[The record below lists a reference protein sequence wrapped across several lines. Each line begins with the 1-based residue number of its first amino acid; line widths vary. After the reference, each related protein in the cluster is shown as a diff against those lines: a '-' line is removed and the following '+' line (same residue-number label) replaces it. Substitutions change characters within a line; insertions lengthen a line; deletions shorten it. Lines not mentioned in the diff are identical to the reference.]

1 MRIGSLFSGI
11 GGLERGLERAG
22 VGHTVWQAES
32 DSFCREVLAKH
43 WPDVRRF
50 DDVRQVSAQT
60 APAVDVLCG
69 GFPCQD
75 ISLAGKGK
83 GLEGERSGLWW
94 EFDRIIRDLRPKYV
108 VVENVPALRSRGL
121 AGVLGSLAE
130 SGYDAKWDCIPAQAV
145 GAPHRRDRLFLVAWR
160 VPDAERHPVWEQ
172 PERGQDAA
180 QAGDE
185 GHAEPVH
192 LGEELADDNGRGRQ
206 EQRLSGPQGRPR
218 QQGERGHVP
227 HGCNGQGWPP
237 RPDDVQAWR
246 ALPPEAQPALCGI
259 THGLPRRVDR
269 LRALGNAVVPQVAQ
283 LVGGWIQELEAS

>member
-172 PERGQDAA
+172 PERGQGAA

-192 LGEELADDNGRGRQ
+192 LGEELADDNGRG
-206 EQRLSGPQGRPR
+206 
-218 QQGERGHVP
+218 
-227 HGCNGQGWPP
+227 WPP
-237 RPDDVQAWR
+237 RPNDLLSWRSVQAD
-246 ALPPEAQPALCGI
+246 AQPAICGI